1 LRASLTASLLLLLL
15 HPQTARML
23 LDIGANMNLYNKIG
37 YTSFSCACMAGESAI
52 VTYMISLGA
61 DVNGGSSKPLQLTC
75 KGTPGKLSY
84 R

>member
-1 LRASLTASLLLLLL
+1 MTAVGS
-15 HPQTARML
+15 R
-23 LDIGANMNLYNKIG
+23 
-37 YTSFSCACMAGESAI
+37 F